1 MNEIEAKQPSNK
13 RERKVQDGSAKTL
26 PDKVKAEISYMALGK
41 LDGDE
46 ILKAEVG
53 AFKTIKE
60 KLIQRAKEL
69 AFGLGMEDG
78 KLHLHCRDWLD
89 GVGSIVG
96 KVRKAEYGAIM
107 VASTIGDKELVVTE
121 KTEEGKPVVKETH
134 TGMEWLE
141 SCTSYG
147 QLVRMARN
155 VRGSEGRQNKG
166 GSKRTE
172 LHSSTLGKVEETIKG
187 ASVSQAAVIA
197 QDALNVIGGSK
208 EGERMFFVT
217 IQGICIRLR
226 ASQDEAIKKAA
237 SEMEGIAANMIGR
250 LAVAPQVAA
259 APIPQPAQAPVP
271 EVAAGGQKAEEV
283 PLQKAA

>member
-1 MNEIEAKQPSNK
+1 MSKNDKQM
-13 RERKVQDGSAKTL
+13 VGDGSAKTL

-69 AFGLGMEDG
+69 AFGMGMEDG

-89 GVGSIVG
+89 GVGSVVG

-134 TGMEWLE
+134 TGMQWLE

-172 LHSSTLGKVEETIKG
+172 LHSSTLGKVEETIKS

-226 ASQDEAIKKAA
+226 ASQDEAVKKAA
-237 SEMEGIAANMIGR
+237 GDMESIAANMIGR
-250 LAVAPQVAA
+250 LAIAPAPAGVAA
-259 APIPQPAQAPVP
+259 PKLP
-271 EVAAGGQKAEEV
+271 EAAVGGQAAVEV
-283 PLQKAA
+283 PLAKAA